1 MHAALPP
8 LVAALSAALCG
19 VATAGGFA
27 VSPLR
32 IELAGGRPVAVL
44 QLTNTSDAPLAVQ
57 AQPVRWPAG
66 DESAPPLVVN
76 PAVATLAPR
85 QTQTFRIG
93 SLERGPAERERSYRI
108 YFTELPSAQPSG
120 LGVLLRVGVP
130 VFVAPTKPAAQPLQW
145 RLAGADVLE
154 VHNPGN
160 VHHRLTELEVVDA
173 SGRRLAQPS
182 MASPYVLAGQ
192 TVQLPVGG
200 ATLPRGD
207 ALRVRGTS
215 AAGPIEQRIE

>member
-1 MHAALPP
+1 MRTVLLAAVVLATLP
-8 LVAALSAALCG
+8 SG
-19 VATAGGFA
+19 AGAGSFA
-27 VSPLR
+27 VSPVR
-32 IELAGGRPVAVL
+32 VELPAGRPVAVL
-44 QLTNTSDAPLAVQ
+44 QLTNTSDLPLAVQ

-66 DESAPPLVVN
+66 DASAPPLVVN

-93 SLERGPAERERSYRI
+93 SLERGSAERERSYRI
-108 YFTELPSAQPSG
+108 YFSELPSARPSG

-130 VFVAPTKPAAQPLQW
+130 VFVAPAKPAAQPLQW
-145 RLAGADVLE
+145 RLAGADMLE

-160 VHHRLTELEVVDA
+160 VHHRLSEVEVVDA

-182 MASPYVLAGQ
+182 LASPYVLAGQ
-192 TVQLPVGG
+192 TVQLPVDGV
-200 ATLPRGD
+200 TLPRRD
-207 ALRVRGTS
+207 ALRVRGHS